1 MERARSVAIRRHAT
15 GTSLAIAAPFD
26 QLFTATEIN
35 EWAFCASLIDADPVR
50 WKELDGVLIATA
62 RAAAAD
68 SPMSRAFEVALPV
81 LDEQA
86 AFSRFATL
94 SKIEAAPRLRSLVAA
109 ADERSLLHV
118 LDETHLTLGSGVGGR
133 TWPID
138 AAPEAGEVP
147 WADLGNVPAAIVTG
161 SNGKTTTVRLLA
173 ACVRAHGWRDGY
185 NCTDGMY
192 VEGRQ
197 IEAGDYS
204 GPVGTRTVL
213 RDARV
218 EAAILETARG
228 GILRRGLAAER
239 ANVAVITNISS
250 DHFGEYGVDD
260 LAGLA
265 DVKLVA
271 SSVVDDQGLLVMNAD
286 DPLLLARSDELDC
299 PIGWFSRDYDHP
311 TLRAHRAAGGS
322 TSGIRDGSLI
332 IARAGEELNLGAIAD
347 MPLTVGGS
355 ADYNVS
361 NIAGAA
367 LAALKLGVSSTV
379 IAEVMAR
386 FGADPE
392 DNPGRLMR
400 YVYRGAQ
407 VLIDY
412 AHNPDGLSGLMT
424 VAARLPRT
432 GRLAVLLGQAGNR
445 ENADIEL
452 LAAAAA
458 RFEPDLVVIK
468 EIETYLRGRAPG
480 ETPALIR
487 TALMR
492 AGVPEAALEIS
503 SSEIGAVRRVLEW
516 ARPGDVL
523 VMPVHGRLARA
534 EAIALVRHFDA
545 GD

>member
-1 MERARSVAIRRHAT
+1 
-15 GTSLAIAAPFD
+15 
-26 QLFTATEIN
+26 
-35 EWAFCASLIDADPVR
+35 
-50 WKELDGVLIATA
+50 
-62 RAAAAD
+62 
-68 SPMSRAFEVALPV
+68 
-81 LDEQA
+81 
-86 AFSRFATL
+86 
-94 SKIEAAPRLRSLVAA
+94 
-109 ADERSLLHV
+109 
-118 LDETHLTLGSGVGGR
+118 
-133 TWPID
+133 
-138 AAPEAGEVP
+138 
-147 WADLGNVPAAIVTG
+147 
-161 SNGKTTTVRLLA
+161 
-173 ACVRAHGWRDGY
+173 
-185 NCTDGMY
+185 
-192 VEGRQ
+192 
-197 IEAGDYS
+197 
-204 GPVGTRTVL
+204 
-213 RDARV
+213 
-218 EAAILETARG
+218 
-228 GILRRGLAAER
+228 
-239 ANVAVITNISS
+239 
-250 DHFGEYGVDD
+250 
-260 LAGLA
+260 
-265 DVKLVA
+265 
-271 SSVVDDQGLLVMNAD
+271 
-286 DPLLLARSDELDC
+286 
-299 PIGWFSRDYDHP
+299 
-311 TLRAHRAAGGS
+311 
-322 TSGIRDGSLI
+322 
-332 IARAGEELNLGAIAD
+332 
-347 MPLTVGGS
+347 
-355 ADYNVS
+355 
-361 NIAGAA
+361 
-367 LAALKLGVSSTV
+367 VSSTV
-379 IAEVMAR
+379 IAEVLAR

-523 VMPVHGRLARA
+523 VMPVHGRLART